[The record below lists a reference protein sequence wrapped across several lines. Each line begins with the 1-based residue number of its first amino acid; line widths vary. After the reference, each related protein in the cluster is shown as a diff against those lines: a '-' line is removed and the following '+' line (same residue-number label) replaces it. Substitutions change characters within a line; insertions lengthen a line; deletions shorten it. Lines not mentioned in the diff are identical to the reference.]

1 MVKKPSS
8 HLENREVI
16 YTGEHWIMLER
27 FREEAIR
34 IMEALENHQLEVVIH
49 GSIARGD
56 VNEKSD
62 IDVFIPRHV
71 SSFTVETA
79 LENAGIRESRRLV
92 VQATPNYSMKA
103 YIEVDDNVTISFP
116 LMKMRRVEREFY
128 RFGGEASIKNL
139 KENLRVPGVD
149 KRLMLI
155 EPTTEGH
162 RESSIVGREEHVA
175 RMLDISVETVSD
187 RVHTL
192 LRRDQV
198 GRTGVFI
205 EEELLRNETFELKL
219 KRLAD
224 KNPAVR
230 RRLKKL

>member
-1 MVKKPSS
+1 MVEKPSS
-8 HLENREVI
+8 HLENREVT

-79 LENAGIRESRRLV
+79 LENAGIQASRRLV

-162 RESSIVGREEHVA
+162 QESRIVGHEEHVA

-205 EEELLRNETFELKL
+205 EEELLKNETFELKL